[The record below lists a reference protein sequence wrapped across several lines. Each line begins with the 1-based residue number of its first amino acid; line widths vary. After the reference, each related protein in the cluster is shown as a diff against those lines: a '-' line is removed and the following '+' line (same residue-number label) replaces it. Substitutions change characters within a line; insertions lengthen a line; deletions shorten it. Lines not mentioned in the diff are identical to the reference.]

1 MARSRSRLT
10 AEIDFD
16 RDGKQ
21 YGFVRLPYS
30 VHRSAYGWIPIPV
43 ACIKSGTGP
52 RVLLMAGNHGDEYEG
67 QVALGKLIRSLKAEE
82 VRGRIIIL
90 PSANF
95 PAAMAGMR
103 TSPLDEGNLNRS
115 FPGDPY
121 GGPTAQIADYI
132 ESVLLPQCDFVFD
145 FHSGGSS
152 LTYVPSALMRR
163 PQTPETLAQGIEML
177 RTFGA
182 PVAYLVDAALGDH
195 TLTAAAARAGVR
207 HMSTEIAGGGQ
218 VTPTALRIIES
229 GIRRVLAKVGALSGE
244 SPPAAA
250 ETRIMQVRGQD
261 YYVYASDPGLFE
273 PLVEL
278 GEEVPRAPRPRS
290 SIRTIRPGANP
301 PSPHSAAPAL
311 LSASA
316 CPAASSAAIVSF
328 TLRTI
333 SCRES
338 RHLPQKANA
347 TVHRGPANSRNR
359 RRTADSP
366 EHDIRRLLSLTG
378 LAGANEQRRDRER

>member
-1 MARSRSRLT
+1 MSRSRSRLT

-16 RDGKQ
+16 RDGKEH
-21 YGFVRLPYS
+21 GFIRLPYS

-43 ACIKSGTGP
+43 VCIKNGDGP
-52 RVLLMAGNHGDEYEG
+52 RVLLMGGNHGDEYEG
-67 QVALGKLIRSLKAEE
+67 QVALGKLIRSLEAEK
-82 VRGRIIIL
+82 VHGRIIIL

-132 ESVLLPQCDFVFD
+132 ESVLLPQCEYVFD

-152 LTYVPSALMRR
+152 LIYVPSALMRR
-163 PQTPETLAQGIEML
+163 PQNPEALAQGIEML
-177 RTFGA
+177 RTFGT

-218 VTPTALRIIES
+218 VTPTALRIMES

-244 SPPAAA
+244 PPPAAA
-250 ETRIMQVRGQD
+250 ATRIMQVRGQD
-261 YYVYASDPGLFE
+261 YYVYAPDPGLFE

-278 GEEVPRAPRPRS
+278 GEEITAG
-290 SIRTIRPGANP
+290 T
-301 PSPHSAAPAL
+301 
-311 LSASA
+311 
-316 CPAASSAAIVSF
+316 PAAIIHPHDTPWREPAIAAF
-328 TLRTI
+328 GRTGTVI
-333 SCRES
+333 CKRVPGRIE
-338 RHLPQKANA
+338 RGDCLFHL
-347 TVHRGPANSRNR
+347 
-359 RRTADSP
+359 ADDFVP
-366 EHDIRRLLSLTG
+366 
-378 LAGANEQRRDRER
+378 

>member
-16 RDGKQ
+16 RTGKQ
-21 YGFVRLPYS
+21 HGFLRLPHS

-43 ACIKSGTGP
+43 ACIKNGHGP

-67 QVALGKLIRSLKAEE
+67 QVALGKLIRGLKAEE

-95 PAAMAGMR
+95 PAAMAGTR

-132 ESVLLPQCDFVFD
+132 ESVLLPECDFVFD

-163 PQTPETLAQGIEML
+163 PQTPEALAQGIELL

-182 PVAYLVDAALGDH
+182 PIAYLVDAAWGDH
-195 TLTAAAARAGVR
+195 TLTAAATRAGVR

-218 VTPTALRIIES
+218 VTPTALHIMET
-229 GIRRVLAKVGALSGE
+229 GIRRVLTKVGGLIGE
-244 SPPAAA
+244 PPPAAA
-250 ETRIMQVRGQD
+250 EARIMQVRGQD
-261 YYVYASDPGLFE
+261 YYVYAPDPGVFE

-278 GEEVPRAPRPRS
+278 GDEVTA
-290 SIRTIRPGANP
+290 G
-301 PSPHSAAPAL
+301 APAAL
-311 LSASA
+311 IHPHDTPWRE
-316 CPAASSAAIVSF
+316 PAFAAF
-328 TLRTI
+328 G
-333 SCRES
+333 
-338 RHLPQKANA
+338 HAG
-347 TVHRGPANSRNR
+347 TVICKRVPGRVERGDCLFHV
-359 RRTADSP
+359 ADDFVP
-366 EHDIRRLLSLTG
+366 
-378 LAGANEQRRDRER
+378 